1 MVVVGWKK
9 DNHEILILIFYRT
22 IVLQLKYL
30 EYLNSSNNLV
40 KIVKQYVPAQ

>member
-1 MVVVGWKK
+1 MVVGWKK

-22 IVLQLKYL
+22 IVLRLKYL

>member
-1 MVVVGWKK
+1 MVVGWKK
-9 DNHEILILIFYRT
+9 DNHEILILIFGKT
-22 IVLQLKYL
+22 IVLWLKYL

>member
-1 MVVVGWKK
+1 MVVGWRK
-9 DNHEILILIFYRT
+9 DNHEILILIFDKT
-22 IVLQLKYL
+22 IVLWLNYL